1 MLIFSIIS
9 LVIFMNYLIDNAL
22 KSGSGVTVE
31 IAIAIIVGI
40 LLILSIIILTI
51 IKSLKDK

>member
-1 MLIFSIIS
+1 
-9 LVIFMNYLIDNAL
+9 MNYLIDNAL